1 MARLAPIAIALL
13 FAASP
18 VTVQAQEADLTK
30 AGIAAAEQWLQTLDA
45 GKIGQS
51 WTESSASLRG
61 MVTQAQWEAALRQA
75 RSPLGASQARKLV
88 GARHTTSLPNAP
100 AGEYVVIQY
109 ESTFAGRAG
118 VAETV
123 VPMREADG
131 SWKVSGYFVK

>member
-75 RSPLGASQARKLV
+75 RSPLGAFQARKLV